1 MNKFMVIENDDAFG
15 VNQCLFVCLFFPRI
29 LFKVL
34 FYFILF
40 YSVIPRKN
48 WGKKCLGT
56 DPLDFFSTSVNI
68 IKKIKM
74 SILMNQR

>member
-1 MNKFMVIENDDAFG
+1 M
-15 VNQCLFVCLFFPRI
+15 FVCFSLGYF
-29 LFKVL
+29 LK

-40 YSVIPRKN
+40 YSVISRKK

-74 SILMNQR
+74 SILMNRR